1 VARDEERRHDAEL
14 KKPAHRIALTTTL
27 LAVLLCAA
35 CRDVTT
41 GEARPIEMLVQNDAE
56 TLDPRYVTDAVGI
69 RTSRMIHAGLT
80 RLDPATLAPIPYA
93 AKSWTW
99 RDATTLRVELRDDVR
114 FHSGAPL
121 RAADV
126 VATIRAFASPTVA
139 SRHARVIDAIDRA
152 DVEGDAVVIRLKRA
166 HATLLSDLELPIL
179 RADQAESP
187 PDPRGALDGVGPYTV
202 AHWERGAIALS
213 PADGSVM
220 PRPAHAVV
228 VRTVH
233 DENARALRLHAG
245 RADVALNLV
254 SPTLLPAMSAEH
266 GLAVTAR
273 PGSNLTY
280 LVVHESGPLA
290 SRDLRRAISLA
301 IDRETIV
308 RTLFGGHAR
317 AATSVI
323 PPTHWAYLD
332 SESSGTPL
340 ARIAFAPQIA
350 RALLRDAG
358 TPRVHLSMLTTPDRL
373 RLSIARV
380 IAQELAEV
388 GIDLEVVPLEL
399 GTLLARL
406 SAGDFEL
413 ASLQL
418 PEFTEPHVLR
428 FFLHSDFVPPAGSN
442 RGRVADAELSAM
454 LDEGG
459 RTVDVAE
466 RRRIYARVDQRIR
479 EEMHIVPLWHEDQV
493 AVTSARARSF
503 VPSAEGRWLSLA
515 EGR

>member
-1 VARDEERRHDAEL
+1 M
-14 KKPAHRIALTTTL
+14 
-27 LAVLLCAA
+27 LLCAA

-41 GEARPIEMLVQNDAE
+41 GDARPIEMLVQNDAE

-69 RTSRMIHAGLT
+69 RTSRLIHAGLT
-80 RLDPATLAPIPYA
+80 RLDPSTLAPVPYA
-93 AKSWTW
+93 AKSWAWT
-99 RDATTLRVELRDDVR
+99 DATTLRVEVRDDVR

-126 VATIRAFASPTVA
+126 VATLRAFASPAVG

-152 DVEGDAVVIRLKRA
+152 DEDGEHAVVIRLKHA

-187 PDPRGALDGVGPYTV
+187 PDPRGALDGIGPFAV
-202 AHWERGAIALS
+202 ARWERGAIALS
-213 PADGSVM
+213 PADASVV

-254 SPTLLPAMSAEH
+254 SPTLLPAMNAEH
-266 GLAVTAR
+266 GLAVTSR

-280 LVVHESGPLA
+280 LVVRESGALA
-290 SRDLRRAISLA
+290 SRDVRRAISLA
-301 IDRETIV
+301 IDRDTIT
-308 RTLFGGHAR
+308 RTLFGGRAR
-317 AATSVI
+317 GATSII

-332 SESSGTPL
+332 ADAESSKTPL
-340 ARIAFAPQIA
+340 ARIAHAPQIA
-350 RALLRDAG
+350 QALLRDAG
-358 TPRVHLSMLTTPDRL
+358 HARLHLSLLTTPDRL
-373 RLSIARV
+373 RLSVARV

-388 GIDLEVVPLEL
+388 GVDLEVVPLEL

-454 LDEGG
+454 LDEGA
-459 RTVDVAE
+459 RTLDVAE

-479 EEMHIVPLWHEDQV
+479 EEMHVVPLWHEDQV

-515 EGR
+515 DAR